1 MSYVLREKN
10 ATFFFPITKG
20 LEILTP
26 FFRLLAQA
34 SPEPGHHYLEEFS
47 EELIRSK
54 FSRSVAEHRD
64 QGVRCKEMVL
74 DFAGNWCFFWRVSE
88 KTWFKQVE
96 TIAFGVNI

>member
-1 MSYVLREKN
+1 
-10 ATFFFPITKG
+10 
-20 LEILTP
+20 
-26 FFRLLAQA
+26 LAQA

-74 DFAGNWCFFWRVSE
+74 DFAGNWWFFGECLRKLGLNKLKPSRLE
-88 KTWFKQVE
+88 
-96 TIAFGVNI
+96 